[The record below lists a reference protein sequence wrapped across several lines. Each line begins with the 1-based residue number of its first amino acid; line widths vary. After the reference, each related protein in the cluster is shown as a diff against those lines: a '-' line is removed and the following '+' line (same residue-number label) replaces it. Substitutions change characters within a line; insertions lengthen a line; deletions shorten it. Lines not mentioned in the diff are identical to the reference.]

1 MLGLIKK
8 RLMKTGLAK
17 NYFDVFLIIIAILI
31 GSYLDWEIL
40 NIAVFSLF
48 IFYILRP
55 FPSII
60 FVRLGFLSL
69 IIGIPLMIIDK
80 AEDFMLLFYYF
91 LGLTVISKIYEFVFL
106 DSQKWKGK
114 K

>member
-8 RLMKTGLAK
+8 RFINTGLAK
-17 NYFDVFLIIIAILI
+17 NYFDVFLVIVAILI
-31 GSYLDWEIL
+31 GSYLNWEIL

-48 IFYILRP
+48 VFYILKP

-69 IIGIPLMIIDK
+69 IIGIPLLITDK

-91 LGLTVISKIYEFVFL
+91 LALTVISKIYEFVLL
-106 DSQKWKGK
+106 DEKQKEK